1 MGADDSGRHGAQQ
14 TVRMP
19 AASAAPNGLHEGDRR
34 IREPRH
40 AGKAQVR
47 ARGTGRV
54 KNLWITA
61 TTWAAQVPT
70 LSRLHFR
77 TLLDGYMGDARN
89 TARSGQ
95 VSAADVDRRA
105 ASFATLDALPDP
117 VVVVDALERVV
128 FTNRHVVHRLGF
140 ATAELV
146 GRPLDEL
153 LPVELRG
160 RRWQSLTE
168 VLRRERQTAT
178 GIEAS
183 ARCKD
188 GGPRALAIEVG
199 LLEID
204 GAALAV
210 CLLRDARPAHVDGLN
225 AAAEGSLKE
234 AQRIAKLGS
243 WTWDLGT
250 NEHWWSDE
258 LYEMLQ
264 IDRGESRPFER
275 YVEMLHPDDRDRV
288 HDNAAR
294 IANGDLVEPFDVR
307 VRFPD
312 GSQRIFHSQGAAT
325 FDAAGRAVQ
334 LHGTVQDVTEQ
345 RAAEA
350 ALRLSE
356 LRYREAQR
364 LAKIGSWEWDLAA
377 NTSWWSEELYRI
389 LEEDPAAYPAT
400 FENFIAKV
408 HPEDR
413 PALIEGQRQH
423 LASPAFPPAEI
434 RLVFADGRE
443 KRIEQLVQARVD
455 GEGQPIAI
463 VGTVH
468 DITERRTLENKL
480 RESEA
485 RYASTVELAAVGI
498 AHVAAD
504 GRFIWF
510 NSRFREMLGYDD
522 DELLERTI
530 HDVSHPDDM
539 HVTDRE
545 RAQMHEGLIDTLT
558 VEKRYIR
565 KDGET
570 IWVRIT
576 GAPRRGADETL
587 LYDVAIVEDITVR
600 KAAEDRVQ
608 YLATHDELT
617 KLPNRTLFGE
627 LLQRAID
634 AARRTDQRCAVLF
647 IDLDRFKVVN
657 DSLGHGAGDLL
668 LKEVAAR
675 LRQCVRASDVV
686 GRLGGD
692 EFVVLL
698 ERIGG
703 VETAADTARRVL
715 ASLHTPITIMGHECR
730 VTGSVGIA
738 TYPNDARDAAT
749 LMKHA
754 DMAMYLAKEEGK
766 NNFQFYSADMAPMSV
781 EHLELEV
788 RLAQALQRAELS
800 LQYQPRVDVATG
812 RILAGEALLRWWNA
826 DLGTVSPAQ
835 FIPLAEDTGLIVT
848 IGKWVLRT
856 ACEQNMAWQ
865 RRGLPSIV
873 MSVNL
878 SPRQFKEP
886 SLLSDIESI
895 LGETGMAPELLELEI
910 TESMIMQHVDI
921 AAEKAAAIKKLG
933 IKLAIDDFGTGYSSL
948 SQLKRFPIDTLKI
961 DRAFVRDVP
970 QSAYDTA
977 ITKAVVSLGKGLG
990 VRVVAEGVETAEQY
1004 RFLRQNGCDEMQGF
1018 YFSKPCHPDAF
1029 GELLKRA
1036 GKRGVRARGSA
1047 AAPRLALTGSSRSPR
1062 PRNRRPS

>member
-1 MGADDSGRHGAQQ
+1 MKP
-14 TVRMP
+14 V
-19 AASAAPNGLHEGDRR
+19 DRR
-34 IREPRH
+34 NDTDP
-40 AGKAQVR
+40 ACG
-47 ARGTGRV
+47 
-54 KNLWITA
+54 
-61 TTWAAQVPT
+61 PT
-70 LSRLHFR
+70 SRLYSGIAA
-77 TLLDGYMGDARN
+77 DGTMVDPRN
-89 TARSGQ
+89 TLRSGI
-95 VSAADVDRRA
+95 AAATEADRRA
-105 ASFATLDALPDP
+105 AGFAMLESIPEP
-117 VVVVDALERVV
+117 VVVVDEHEHVV
-128 FTNRHVVHRLGF
+128 FANRHVVHKLGF

-146 GRPLDEL
+146 GRPFAEL
-153 LPVELRG
+153 VPESMRG
-160 RRWQSLTE
+160 RDWQALRE
-168 VLRRERQTAT
+168 VLRRGRQAAA
-178 GIEAS
+178 GVEAK
-183 ARCKD
+183 ALCKA
-188 GGPRALAIEVG
+188 GTPRALSIDAG
-199 LLEID
+199 LLELD

-210 CLLRDARPAHVDGLN
+210 CLLRDAPPKHN
-225 AAAEGSLKE
+225 ALTVAAEGSLRQ

-243 WTWDLGT
+243 WTWDPQT
-250 NEHWWSDE
+250 DEHWWSDE
-258 LYEMLQ
+258 LYELMRM
-264 IDRGESRPFER
+264 DRAESRPFER
-275 YVEMLHPDDRDRV
+275 YIAMLHPEDRDRV
-288 HDNAAR
+288 HVNAAR
-294 IANGDLVEPFDVR
+294 TANGDRVEPYDVR
-307 VRFPD
+307 VQFPD
-312 GSQRIFHSQGAAT
+312 GSQRIFQHNAAAS

-350 ALRLSE
+350 ALRLSD

-364 LAKIGSWEWDLAA
+364 LAKIGSWEWDLAT

-389 LEEDPAAYPAT
+389 LEEDPSTYPAT
-400 FENFIAKV
+400 FETFIAKV

-413 PALIEGQRQH
+413 AALIEGQRQD
-423 LASPAFPPAEI
+423 LSKAMSFRPTES
-434 RLVFADGRE
+434 RLVFPDGRE

-455 GEGQPIAI
+455 ADGRPIAI

-468 DITERRTLENKL
+468 DITERRALESKL

-498 AHVAAD
+498 AHVAVD
-504 GRFIWF
+504 GRFIWC
-510 NSRFREMLGYDD
+510 NSRFREMLGYDY

-530 HDVSHPDDM
+530 HDVSHPDDA
-539 HVTDRE
+539 HVADSE
-545 RAQMHEGLIDTLT
+545 RSRLHEGLIDTLT
-558 VEKRYIR
+558 VEKRYVR
-565 KDGET
+565 KDGQT

-576 GAPRRGADETL
+576 GAPRRGADDSL

-634 AARRTDQRCAVLF
+634 AARRSDQRCAVLF

-657 DSLGHGAGDLL
+657 DSLGHEAGDLL

-675 LRQCVRASDVV
+675 LRQCVRAADVV

-698 ERIGG
+698 ERIGS
-703 VETAADTARRVL
+703 VDAAADTARRVL
-715 ASLHTPITIMGHECR
+715 GSLQTPIAIMGHECR

-788 RLAQALQRAELS
+788 RLAQALQRGELS
-800 LQYQPRVDVATG
+800 LQYQPRVDLRTR
-812 RILAGEALLRWWNA
+812 RILAAEALLRWWNA

-835 FIPLAEDTGLIVT
+835 FIPLAEDTGLIVA
-848 IGKWVLRT
+848 IGQWVLRT
-856 ACEQNMAWQ
+856 ACEQNVEWQ
-865 RRGLPSIV
+865 RRGMPPVV

-878 SPRQFKEP
+878 SPRQFKEA
-886 SLLSDIESI
+886 SLLSDVEAV
-895 LGETGMAPELLELEI
+895 LAETGMAPELLELEI
-910 TESMIMQHVDI
+910 TESMIMQQVDI
-921 AAEKAAAIKKLG
+921 AAEKAIAMKKLG

-961 DRAFVRDVP
+961 DRAFVRDIP

-1004 RFLRQNGCDEMQGF
+1004 RFLRENGCDEMQGF
-1018 YFSKPCHPDAF
+1018 YFSKPCHPDALA
-1029 GELLKRA
+1029 ELLKDSRQ
-1036 GKRGVRARGSA
+1036 RRERRQE
-1047 AAPRLALTGSSRSPR
+1047 AAPRTT
-1062 PRNRRPS
+1062 RRQARKRRARHEQ